1 MMVGGN
7 RFVDDDGS
15 VFESAI
21 DRLATAGVT
30 QGCNPPVND
39 RFCPERSVSRG
50 EMAAFLV
57 RAMGYVDDGG
67 GDRFVD
73 DDDSVFESAID
84 KLATAG
90 VTQGCNPPVN
100 DRFCPGDN
108 VTRGQMAAFL
118 ESRLGVV
125 AHRTCGRPAE
135 TPHTPVAAS
144 SIIRGA
150 EATHGNS
157 MSIPAPKAGRVGASW
172 LRRGWAKR
180 IGRIVLVLAAI
191 VGVPV
196 LVVWFTGGQSSVI
209 YWIDVAMFSLF
220 AYTIGF
226 WPLWVVLVV
235 PLGLVTWVV
244 GKFSTVAAERI
255 GRYFTPVIWIL
266 GGTSVFL
273 VMGPTPGEGV
283 ALPTGLPRVGALL
296 VMLGASLLSAGLL
309 IAVRRIQMPTQDL
322 APIAISRSVA
332 PLPWHAMPR
341 DRGAHGGILVARG
354 DGGLARLAMDRLCAA
369 GCRQRVDHPALRG
382 LV

>member
-1 MMVGGN
+1 
-7 RFVDDDGS
+7 
-15 VFESAI
+15 
-21 DRLATAGVT
+21 
-30 QGCNPPVND
+30 
-39 RFCPERSVSRG
+39 
-50 EMAAFLV
+50 
-57 RAMGYVDDGG
+57 
-67 GDRFVD
+67 
-73 DDDSVFESAID
+73 
-84 KLATAG
+84 
-90 VTQGCNPPVN
+90 
-100 DRFCPGDN
+100 
-108 VTRGQMAAFL
+108 
-118 ESRLGVV
+118 
-125 AHRTCGRPAE
+125 
-135 TPHTPVAAS
+135 
-144 SIIRGA
+144 
-150 EATHGNS
+150 
-157 MSIPAPKAGRVGASW
+157 MSIPAPTAGRVGTSW

-180 IGRIVLVLAAI
+180 IGRIALVLAAI

-322 APIAISRSVA
+322 APIAISRSLA
-332 PLPWHAMPR
+332 PLPWHAMPETEEPTEEFWSPEAMVGWR
-341 DRGAHGGILVARG
+341 AWQWTGSVLRGVVSEWTTQRFVAWCDYCDEPPG
-354 DGGLARLAMDRLCAA
+354 W
-369 GCRQRVDHPALRG
+369 DHPCGIYAVSRPSEVG
-382 LV
+382 AMFPGKPDVVGRVSCPAS